1 MKRSISLWTACALVG
16 FAALGCQK
24 KPEIAFEEYGAT
36 SATLPFVENLPD
48 DFPLPDEADQPNCLT
63 REQAINNA
71 KIDRPRSK
79 DAAAPQKGAA
89 APKTDAADSLAK

>member
-16 FAALGCQK
+16 FAALGCQET
-24 KPEIAFEEYGAT
+24 PEIAFEEYGET

-48 DFPLPDEADQPNCLT
+48 DFPLPEKADPSTCVM

-71 KIDRPRSK
+71 KFDRQITEK
-79 DAAAPQKGAA
+79 AAAQKAA
-89 APKTDAADSLAK
+89 TVDSQAK